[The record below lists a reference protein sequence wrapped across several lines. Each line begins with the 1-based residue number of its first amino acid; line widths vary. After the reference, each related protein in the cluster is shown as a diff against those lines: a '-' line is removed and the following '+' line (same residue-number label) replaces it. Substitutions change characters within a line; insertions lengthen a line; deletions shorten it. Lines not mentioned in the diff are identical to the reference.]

1 MKQVLIHCKP
11 EYLSQIKELG
21 LYYIHSPNGEI
32 DVTVP
37 DIDYEYDH
45 VCIDPD
51 RQLCYENDID
61 YDQVNCIEA
70 VS

>member
-51 RQLCYENDID
+51 RQLCYE
-61 YDQVNCIEA
+61 
-70 VS
+70 